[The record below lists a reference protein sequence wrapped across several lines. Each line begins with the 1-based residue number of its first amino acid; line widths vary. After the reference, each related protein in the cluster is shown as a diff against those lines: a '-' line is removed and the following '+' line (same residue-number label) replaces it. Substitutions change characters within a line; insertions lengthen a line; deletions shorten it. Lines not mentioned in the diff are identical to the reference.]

1 MLEEQPDDLD
11 ITEVGRETKMPW
23 EVDGRRWHIHD
34 RVGRKGEPCRWD
46 GRILEAVV
54 DRIQELGTF
63 SETDWNSRSV
73 VEIAAEK
80 KSVGWFFH
88 AITGETWLLK
98 MKFRVAK
105 NTFQRQNLIDRLPF
119 EDAQSARR
127 TPHLRQRTTRE
138 VPLLA
143 RTVAGSADQFALLG
157 RDRYTRVLVVP
168 GPRQWPA
175 SRSSPS

>member
-1 MLEEQPDDLD
+1 MLEEQPGDLD
-11 ITEVGRETKMPW
+11 ITEVGRDTKMPW
-23 EVDGRRWHIHD
+23 EVDGRRWHTHD

-54 DRIQELGTF
+54 DRIQEQGTF

-105 NTFQRQNLIDRLPF
+105 NTFQRQNLLDRLPLKTLNQLD
-119 EDAQSARR
+119 EV
-127 TPHLRQRTTRE
+127 PHLRQ
-138 VPLLA
+138 
-143 RTVAGSADQFALLG
+143 
-157 RDRYTRVLVVP
+157 
-168 GPRQWPA
+168 
-175 SRSSPS
+175 

>member
-1 MLEEQPDDLD
+1 MLEAGPYVTRVPFDHASVLEERPGDRD
-11 ITEVGRETKMPW
+11 ITEVGRDTKMPW
-23 EVDGRRWHIHD
+23 EVDGRRWHTHD

-54 DRIQELGTF
+54 DRIQQRGTF

-105 NTFQRQNLIDRLPF
+105 NTFQRQNLIDRLPLKTLNQL
-119 EDAQSARR
+119 D
-127 TPHLRQRTTRE
+127 E
-138 VPLLA
+138 VPLYGNEPRVKCRSLRGPWQEVQINA
-143 RTVAGSADQFALLG
+143 HSLG
-157 RDRYTRVLVVP
+157 
-168 GPRQWPA
+168 GN
-175 SRSSPS
+175 